1 MVVWLLGANN
11 MALGNLVELLIILEQ
26 SSSIPIG
33 VGWQNTWI
41 KEGGQIVSGFEV
53 W

>member
-1 MVVWLLGANN
+1 MAMWLLGANN
-11 MALGNLVELLIILEQ
+11 MALGNLIELFIILEQ
-26 SSSIPIG
+26 FSSIPIR

-41 KEGGQIVSGFEV
+41 KEGRQIVSGFEV